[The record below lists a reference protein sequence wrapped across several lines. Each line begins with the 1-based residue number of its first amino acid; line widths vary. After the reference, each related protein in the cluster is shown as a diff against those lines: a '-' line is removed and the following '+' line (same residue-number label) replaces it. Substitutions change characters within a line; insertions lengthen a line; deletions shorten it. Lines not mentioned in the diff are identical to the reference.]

1 VESIPGG
8 FSAVYPVLRAMEE
21 TGKLRRGHF
30 VEGLAGAQFAF
41 AGAVDQLR
49 SARSAASRPE
59 GTAAEGEGPEAI
71 VLAACDPAN
80 PFGALLPWP
89 PSRVPEARPRR
100 AAGAAVVL
108 VDGLPALFLDRGGRQ
123 ATSFA
128 AAHDEPGALEAAAA
142 TLRALLLDRR
152 RRSLRLERID
162 GVPALESPL
171 RDAFLRA
178 GFRAE
183 YKGLA
188 LDRFAASHDSV

>member
-1 VESIPGG
+1 
-8 FSAVYPVLRAMEE
+8 VLRAMEE

-30 VEGLAGAQFAF
+30 VDGLAGAQFAF

-49 SARSAASRPE
+49 AARTPAA
-59 GTAAEGEGPEAI
+59 GEA
-71 VLAACDPAN
+71 VLLAATDPAN

-108 VDGLPALFLDRGGRQ
+108 VDGLPALFLDRGAKQ
-123 ATSFA
+123 ATTFA
-128 AAHDEPGALEAAAA
+128 AAHDEPGAFDAAAA
-142 TLRALLLDRR
+142 ALRALLLDRR
-152 RRSLRLERID
+152 RRALRIERID
-162 GVPALESPL
+162 GAPALESPL

-188 LDRFAASHDSV
+188 LDRFAPPPDQRV

>member
-1 VESIPGG
+1 
-8 FSAVYPVLRAMEE
+8 MEE

-41 AGAVDQLR
+41 AGAVDRLR
-49 SARSAASRPE
+49 SVRAPAARAE
-59 GTAAEGEGPEAI
+59 AEGEADAAADA
-71 VLAACDPAN
+71 VTLAACDPAN

-100 AAGAAVVL
+100 AAGASVVL

-123 ATSFA
+123 VTSFA
-128 AAHDEPGALEAAAA
+128 AAHEEPGALDAAAGA
-142 TLRALLLDRR
+142 LRALLLDRR
-152 RRSLRLERID
+152 RRALRVERVD

-178 GFRAE
+178 GFRAD
-183 YKGLA
+183 YKGLS
-188 LDRFAASHDSV
+188 LERFPAFFVERV

>member
-1 VESIPGG
+1 MDVEAIAGG

-49 SARSAASRPE
+49 AVRAPAAASE
-59 GTAAEGEGPEAI
+59 EEAEAEAV
-71 VLAACDPAN
+71 VLAATDPAN
-80 PFGALLPWP
+80 PYGALLPWP

-100 AAGAAVVL
+100 AAGASVVL
-108 VDGLPALFLDRGGRQ
+108 VGGRPVFFLDRGARQ

-128 AAHDEPGALEAAAA
+128 AAHEEPGTFTAAIGALG
-142 TLRALLLDRR
+142 ALFLDRR
-152 RRSLRLERID
+152 RRALRIERVD

-171 RDAFLRA
+171 REAFLRA

-188 LDRFAASHDSV
+188 LDRFAAVSDRV